1 MSVYDGG
8 FGDVRRAKERASFF
22 TRAIDDDDDA
32 LLTSSPLVCNY
43 FF

>member
-1 MSVYDGG
+1 MSVYGGG

-22 TRAIDDDDDA
+22 TRALDAEDDA
-32 LLTSSPLVCNY
+32 LLTPSPLVCNY